1 MFVLAHLSDPHLP
14 PLPAPRCSELIS
26 KRFGGFVHWQ
36 RKRRDIHHLE
46 TLERMIAHVKDQKP
60 DHIALTRAEPGCLAF
75 EVKPA
80 PGLPGRLV
88 VSERFQSRADFE
100 AHQARIKGS
109 HWAAVTRGIARHYKV
124 SEVPA

>member
-1 MFVLAHLSDPHLP
+1 MQIVLTGHMDVP
-14 PLPAPRCSELIS
+14 PDRIDAVMAAL
-26 KRFGGFVHWQ
+26 
-36 RKRRDIHHLE
+36 
-46 TLERMIAHVKDQKP
+46 P
-60 DHIALTRAEPGCLAF
+60 DHIALTRAEPGCLSF